1 MDFIKIFND
10 GGMVMYPLLIA
21 SVLVITLAIERLIFW
36 LKIGKRQQPLI
47 RTVLD
52 LYQNQSP
59 LVIDRLEREQDLP
72 IARIFMAAIGLNDA
86 TPEEFKLAME
96 SEAHAE
102 IPILRRFNNVFDT
115 VISLAP
121 LFGLLG
127 TIIGLISSFSSL
139 QVGQGSSNSS
149 GNVAAGIGEALV
161 ATASGLVVAI
171 LASIFANLFR
181 GLYQRQIAQ
190 IQESTGQLELIH
202 RRFWDRGM
210 FTNK

>member
-1 MDFIKIFND
+1 MDLTQLFKS
-10 GGMVMYPLLIA
+10 GGIVMYPLLFA
-21 SVLVITLAIERLIFW
+21 SILVVTLAIERLYFW
-36 LKIGKRQQPLI
+36 SKIGTRQKQLI

-52 LYQNQSP
+52 LYQNQSN
-59 LVIDRLEREQDLP
+59 LVFDKLESEQDLP
-72 IARIFMAAIGLNDA
+72 IARIFLAAISLKDA
-86 TPEEFKLAME
+86 TPEEFRLAME
-96 SEAHAE
+96 SESHAE

-139 QVGQGSSNSS
+139 KIGQGSSSNS

-171 LASIFANLFR
+171 LASICANLFR
-181 GLYQRQIAQ
+181 GLYQRQIYQ

-202 RRFWDRGM
+202 RRLWDRRG
-210 FTNK
+210 

>member
-1 MDFIKIFND
+1 MDLIKIFHD
-10 GGMVMYPLLIA
+10 GGAVMYPLLLA
-21 SVLVITLAIERLIFW
+21 SVLVIALAIERLIFW
-36 LKIGKRQQPLI
+36 SKIGKRQQQLI

-52 LYQNQSP
+52 LYQNQSS
-59 LVIDRLEREQDLP
+59 LVFDKLEREQDLP
-72 IARIFMAAIGLNDA
+72 IARIFMAAIGIKDA
-86 TPEEFKLAME
+86 TPEEFRLAME

-127 TIIGLISSFSSL
+127 TIIGLIGSFSSL
-139 QVGQGSSNSS
+139 KVGGGSSNSS
-149 GNVAAGIGEALV
+149 GNVAAGIGEALI

-171 LASIFANLFR
+171 LASICANIFR
-181 GLYQRQIAQ
+181 GLYQRQMSQ

-202 RRFWDRGM
+202 RRIWDRK
-210 FTNK
+210 N